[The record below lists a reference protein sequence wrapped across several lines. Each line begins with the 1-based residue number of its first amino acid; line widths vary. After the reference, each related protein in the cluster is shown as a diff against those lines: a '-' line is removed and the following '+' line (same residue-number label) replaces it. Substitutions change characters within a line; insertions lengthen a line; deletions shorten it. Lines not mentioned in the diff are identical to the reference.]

1 MAAKILV
8 TGATGS
14 IGRALIRDL
23 LNRGKEVRA
32 GVHTPEKFEYIKTT
46 GVELAH
52 LEFGDNLTIDRALV
66 DIDSLFLLTPFA
78 REQVEYE
85 RRVVD
90 RALLSG
96 VKHVVKLSI
105 VGAQDEPG
113 TQFTRWHGQ
122 AENYLKYSGLPY
134 TIIRSNIFMQNYIRF
149 VQPTANFIYLPLDNA
164 LVSYVDV
171 RNVAEAISEIL
182 IAGKE
187 HFGKIYEITGPQS
200 LSADD
205 IAQILT
211 SVTNHH
217 ISFINIPEE
226 TALHVLESIGTP
238 VWMARG
244 MLELYSLQR
253 LGRNSFVSHFYED
266 LLAKKPLS
274 FERFA
279 YEFANVFKA
288 IIQHEHP
295 IHLI

>member
-1 MAAKILV
+1 MA
-8 TGATGS
+8 
-14 IGRALIRDL
+14 
-23 LNRGKEVRA
+23 
-32 GVHTPEKFEYIKTT
+32 Y
-46 GVELAH
+46 

-66 DIDSLFLLTPFA
+66 DIDSLFLLAPFA

-85 RRVVD
+85 RRVLD

-105 VGAQDEPG
+105 IGAQDEPG

-122 AENYLKYSGLPY
+122 AEAYLKHSGLPY
-134 TIIRSNIFMQNYIRF
+134 TILRSNIFMQNFIRYI
-149 VQPTANFIYLPLDNA
+149 QPTANFIYLPLDNA

-171 RNVAEAISEIL
+171 RNVAEVISEIL

-187 HFGKIYEITGPQS
+187 HFGKIYELTGPQA
-200 LSADD
+200 LSTEEV
-205 IAQILT
+205 AQILT
-211 SVTNHH
+211 SVSNHH
-217 ISFINIPEE
+217 ISFIDIPDD
-226 TALHVLESIGTP
+226 TAFHVLESIGTSE
-238 VWMARG
+238 WMAKG

-253 LGRNSFVSHFYED
+253 SGRNSFISPFYED

-279 YEFANVFKA
+279 FEFASVFKA